1 MENKYF
7 TPDIEDIRVGYE
19 CEIWW
24 CCGEPR
30 EWVKTIATLEDE
42 EEYAK
47 LTVSD
52 IAFRIGHG
60 DVRVPYLTKEQ
71 IEAEGW
77 TEFITEYRGDIKL
90 ENMNY
95 VFFNEKSN
103 YMLGWFFN
111 RNQIGLLVKD
121 PAKALDINGNIINYN
136 DAPRYTGECKDINT
150 FRKIIKLLGI

>member
-52 IAFRIGHG
+52 IALRIGHG

-77 TEFITEYRGDIKL
+77 EYVKNTNTVCHI
-90 ENMNY
+90 
-95 VFFNEKSN
+95 FNKNN
-103 YMLGWFFN
+103 YMLGWFPLIN
-111 RNQIGLLVKD
+111 KIAVLVRD
-121 PAKALDINGNIINYN
+121 PSKAFDEKGILIEYN
-136 DAPRYTGECKDINT
+136 NTERYTGSCKDINT